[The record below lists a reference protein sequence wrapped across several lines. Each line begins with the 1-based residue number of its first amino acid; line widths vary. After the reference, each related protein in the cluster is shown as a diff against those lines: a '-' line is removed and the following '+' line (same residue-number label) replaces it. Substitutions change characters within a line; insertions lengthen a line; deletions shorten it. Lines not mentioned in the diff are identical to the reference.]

1 MDKRQFARQSVSIDA
16 ECHFGEGNDRSCRI
30 RDFSQGGM
38 LITLDLPAQADPL
51 LVLPKRKG
59 APARV
64 SFVLNNR
71 RVAIDVL
78 VAHISEHGIGLRMRE
93 HRPADLAILQQAA
106 QQSSEHQTPL
116 SWQPANGQAAL
127 TEAQKISLISSANKV
142 IRRYLDIQ
150 FETLFQ
156 QLELALLQEADHK
169 KTHATQ
175 QAFLDAMTLIRA
187 QKTRLAR
194 QCIASI
200 TSNADAVARG
210 QGPEPL
216 GDMPSD
222 LSDSGPAVPLAL
234 VEKDEFEDWLVV
246 RVSISKAEVQLR
258 ELLLE
263 LQLRL
268 DAALATDGAAA
279 VYNPYSP
286 AALATAWATGLRP
299 LLLGNDLLRVIFKQF
314 HDTVLVHLDSAYV
327 SLNKL
332 FIDTGILPDIDVTRY
347 LANQKLKR
355 DHAAA
360 ATDPPPREPEATQPS
375 VEPTRSDANLS
386 PAEQHL
392 SDNEVIPTGKRG
404 IQRLKAAFSTVS
416 RLWSVQRQ
424 LHGEHPESVRQTES
438 LLPERITAIDTQDA
452 LHQLQRRLLSGDA
465 QLGTPGALK
474 HYLMQAGEHAGGI
487 SDYEQDSADMVESL
501 FDNIVHNERV
511 LEDLRSELRKLEVP
525 ILKVMLRDPSLF
537 SAEYHPARQAVNYLA
552 LLSDRRSINVS
563 ENRPAIMDA
572 ISTILG
578 SDGEDNEGFKQ
589 VLGGLDELVG
599 REKHYFERNLT
610 RVTEACEG
618 QQRIT
623 QANLLIEWELERLLA
638 PQPVAKPI
646 LDLVNHGWKELMRL
660 SYFREGTSSLAWEMT
675 LVVLD
680 QLIVRT
686 VPGAW
691 EESRLRFSS
700 QKLLTLIR
708 KGLSKI
714 PDSNASHKT
723 VVQNLQKLLDYP
735 HSTDFA
741 SVHYISPLAASRP
754 DAGLLGAAAEPDKTL
769 QRWIK
774 RAKGLQVGQWLQR
787 HVLGNEPQLY
797 YLTWVADEFAR
808 YVFSNHRGTK
818 AEEMSLEQVAQL
830 LRDGNLTVLNDA
842 GAPALEQ
849 GLDALVQKVYDKL
862 AQDAAQDQLTGLK
875 ARREFLR
882 WLTQSVTRARDSS
895 DRFVLIFI
903 DILQFKLINNTCG
916 YDAGDTLLRT
926 IAEQILSRLDKHAIA
941 GRVGV
946 DQFAVLVPAQNHNDG
961 FMLAVQIKDAIEA
974 QRFESGTHSFI
985 ISSAVSLINVDDK
998 SPEPMELLRMVESA
1012 ADMSKKSGHKD
1023 IQVIKPGDMR
1033 FQERDDMISWVT
1045 RINRALDESRL
1056 KLRCQKIQPIGDT
1069 NLANTHY
1076 EILLTVIDDNGEHL
1090 APTDFIKAAEEYNR
1104 MGAVDRW
1111 VIETVLQWMV
1121 ANPQKL
1127 AQFGGFSVNLSGC
1140 SLNDE
1145 SFLDYVFEMLV
1156 RYDVP
1161 RDKLIF
1167 EITETAAIDNLAD
1180 AADFINEMK
1189 EIGCRFSLDDFGAGQ
1204 SSYAYL
1210 KQLPVDFI
1218 KIDGAF
1224 IRQIT
1229 EDNFDY
1235 ALVRSITE
1243 MGHFLDKHIVAE
1255 YVSSQEILDL
1265 VTEIGVDYAQ
1275 GYHIGKPSLLDNLL
1289 TTGMPATGVPATGL
1303 PATGVPAQHKPA

>member
-1 MDKRQFARQSVSIDA
+1 MDKRQFARQNVSIDA
-16 ECHFGEGNDRSCRI
+16 QCHFGDGTDRSCRI

-51 LVLPKRKG
+51 LSLPTRKG
-59 APARV
+59 VPASV
-64 SFVLNNR
+64 SFLLHNR
-71 RVAIDVL
+71 QVRVNVL
-78 VAHISEHGIGLRMRE
+78 VAHVSEHGIGLRMRE
-93 HRPADLAILQQAA
+93 HRPADLAMLQQAA
-106 QQSSEHQTPL
+106 QQASAQQSRL
-116 SWQPANGQAAL
+116 SWHPAKDQAPLNAR
-127 TEAQKISLISSANKV
+127 QKVSLINSANNI
-142 IRRYLDIQ
+142 IRRYLESQ
-150 FETLFQ
+150 FETFFK
-156 QLELALLQEADHK
+156 QLEQVLLQEADHK
-169 KTHATQ
+169 KTHAIQ
-175 QAFLDAMTLIRA
+175 QSFLDAMTLIRA
-187 QKTRLAR
+187 QKTKLTR
-194 QCIASI
+194 QCISTI
-200 TSNADAVARG
+200 TANADAVAG
-210 QGPEPL
+210 GKGPEPL
-216 GDMPSD
+216 ADAQ
-222 LSDSGPAVPLAL
+222 SDSGDSASASPLAL

-268 DAALATDGAAA
+268 DAALLTEDASA
-279 VYNPYSP
+279 VYNPYST
-286 AALATAWATGLRP
+286 AALATSWATALRP
-299 LLLGNDLLRVIFKQF
+299 LQLSNDLLRVIFKTF
-314 HDTVLVHLDSAYV
+314 HDGVLDHLDSAYV

-332 FIDTGILPDIDVTRY
+332 FIETGILPDIDVTRY
-347 LANQKLKR
+347 LANQRLVR
-355 DHAAA
+355 DQTAAVKA
-360 ATDPPPREPEATQPS
+360 EPKVKASTSATPDPAQNKSEQGQDQTQDQS
-375 VEPTRSDANLS
+375 QANGDAGSKGRS
-386 PAEQHL
+386 
-392 SDNEVIPTGKRG
+392 G

-424 LHGEHPESVRQTES
+424 LHSEHPESLRQADS
-438 LLPERITAIDTQDA
+438 LLPAQITALDTQDA
-452 LHQLQRRLLSGDA
+452 LRQLQHKLLRGEA

-474 HYLMQAGEHAGGI
+474 QYLMQSGQAAGSI

-501 FDNIVHNERV
+501 FDNIVHNEQV
-511 LEDLRSELRKLEVP
+511 LADLRAELRKLEVP
-525 ILKVMLRDPSLF
+525 ILKVMLRDPELF

-552 LLSDRRSINVS
+552 LLSDRRSVNIT
-563 ENRPAIMDA
+563 ENRPVIVDA
-572 ISTILG
+572 IGTILENE
-578 SDGEDNEGFKQ
+578 GENNEGFKQ

-623 QANLLIEWELERLLA
+623 QANLLIEWELERRLA
-638 PQPVAKPI
+638 PQPVANPI

-675 LVVLD
+675 LVVLE
-680 QLIVRT
+680 QLIIRT

-691 EESRLRFSS
+691 DESRLRFSS
-700 QKLLTLIR
+700 HKLLTLIR

-714 PDSNASHKT
+714 PDSNASHKN
-723 VVQNLQKLLDYP
+723 VLQNLEKLLDHP

-741 SVHYISPLAASRP
+741 SVQYVSQMGSAKLN
-754 DAGLLGAAAEPDKTL
+754 AGQAAAAAKPDQTL

-774 RAKGLQVGQWLQR
+774 RAKALHVGQWLQR
-787 HVLGNEPQLY
+787 HVLGSESQLY
-797 YLTWVADEFAR
+797 YLTWVADEFSR
-808 YVFSNHRGTK
+808 YVFSNHRGLK
-818 AEEMSLEQVAQL
+818 AEEMSLEQVAHL

-862 AQDAAQDQLTGLK
+862 ALDAAQDQLTGLK

-882 WLTQSVTRARDSS
+882 WLTQSVSRAKDSS

-916 YDAGDTLLRT
+916 YEVGDTLLRN
-926 IAEQILSRLDKHAIA
+926 IAEQIRSRLDKNAIA

-946 DQFAVLVPAQNHNDG
+946 DQFAVLLPAVTHNDG
-961 FMLAVQIKDAIEA
+961 FILAVQLKEAIEA
-974 QRFESGTHSFI
+974 QRFESGQHSFI
-985 ISSAVSLINVDDK
+985 ISSAVALINVDNN

-1023 IQVIKPGDMR
+1023 IQIIKPGDTR
-1033 FQERDDMISWVT
+1033 FRERDDMISWVT

-1056 KLRCQKIQPIGDT
+1056 KVRCQKIQPIGDT
-1069 NLANTHY
+1069 DPAHTHY
-1076 EILLTVIDDNGEHL
+1076 EILLTVIGDNGEHL
-1090 APTDFIKAAEEYNR
+1090 APTDFIKAAEAYNR

-1121 ANPQKL
+1121 ANPQEL
-1127 AQFGGFSVNLSGC
+1127 AGFGGFSINLSGC

-1224 IRQIT
+1224 VRQIT
-1229 EDNFDY
+1229 EDDFDY

-1255 YVSSQEILDL
+1255 YVSSEAILEL
-1265 VTEIGVDYAQ
+1265 LTEIGVDYAQ
-1275 GYHIGKPSLLDNLL
+1275 GFHIGKPLLLEHLL
-1289 TTGMPATGVPATGL
+1289 AASPPVASETPPANHNPA
-1303 PATGVPAQHKPA
+1303 

>member
-16 ECHFGEGNDRSCRI
+16 ECHFGSGNDRSCRI

-38 LITLDLPAQADPL
+38 LITLDLPPQADPL
-51 LVLPKRKG
+51 LSLPRRKG
-59 APARV
+59 APATV
-64 SFVLNNR
+64 SFRLHNR
-71 RVAIDVL
+71 RVSINVL
-78 VAHISEHGIGLRMRE
+78 VAHVSEHGVGLRMRE
-93 HRPADLAILQQAA
+93 HRPADLAMLQQAA
-106 QQSSEHQTPL
+106 QQASEHQSKL
-116 SWQPANGQAAL
+116 SWHPAAGQTL
-127 TEAQKISLISSANKV
+127 LEPAQKITLINSANS
-142 IRRYLDIQ
+142 IISRFLENQ
-150 FETLFQ
+150 FEGFFS
-156 QLELALLQEADHK
+156 QLELTLLQEADYK
-169 KTHATQ
+169 KTHAGQ

-187 QKTRLAR
+187 QKAKLSRH
-194 QCIASI
+194 CIAGI
-200 TSNADAVARG
+200 TANADAVAKG
-210 QGPEPL
+210 LGPEPQMDVQ
-216 GDMPSD
+216 GDLADTASASA
-222 LSDSGPAVPLAL
+222 LSL
-234 VEKDEFEDWLVV
+234 VAKDEFEDWLVV
-246 RVSISKAEVQLR
+246 RVAISKAEVQLR

-268 DAALATDGAAA
+268 DAALLTSGAAA

-286 AALATAWATGLRP
+286 AALAMGWATALRP
-299 LLLGNDLLRVIFKQF
+299 LQLSNELLRVVFGLF
-314 HDTVLVHLDSAYV
+314 YDNVLAQLDSAYV

-332 FIDTGILPDIDVTRY
+332 FIETGVLPDIDVTRY
-347 LANQKLKR
+347 LAQQKLKR
-355 DHAAA
+355 DKA
-360 ATDPPPREPEATQPS
+360 ATETHQQHFEVKESSPESHSAAPDTSQTS
-375 VEPTRSDANLS
+375 RDEGNSSETAGNRV
-386 PAEQHL
+386 
-392 SDNEVIPTGKRG
+392 GKG
-404 IQRLKAAFSTVS
+404 IKAAFNTVS
-416 RLWSVQRQ
+416 RLWSMQRQ
-424 LHGEHPESVRQTES
+424 LHSEHPEELRQS
-438 LLPERITAIDTQDA
+438 AQILPPQITARDTQDA
-452 LHQLQRRLLSGDA
+452 LRQLQKQLLDGNA
-465 QLGTPGALK
+465 QLGSPGALK
-474 HYLMQAGEHAGGI
+474 QYLMQAGHAAGGI
-487 SDYEQDSADMVESL
+487 SEYEQDSADMVESL

-511 LEDLRSELRKLEVP
+511 LDDLRAELRKLEVP
-525 ILKVMLRDPSLF
+525 ILKVMLRDPELF

-552 LLSDRRSINVS
+552 LLSDRRSINIVD
-563 ENRPAIMDA
+563 NRPVIIDA
-572 ISTILG
+572 ISTILKNE
-578 SDGEDNEGFKQ
+578 GEEDEGFKQ
-589 VLGGLDELVG
+589 VLGDLDELVG

-623 QANLLIEWELERLLA
+623 QANLLIEWELDRLLA
-638 PQPVAKPI
+638 PQPVGKPI
-646 LDLVNHGWKELMRL
+646 LDLVNQGWKELMRL

-691 EESRLRFSS
+691 DESRLRFSS
-700 QKLLTLIR
+700 HKLLTLIR

-723 VVQNLQKLLDYP
+723 VVQNLEKLLDYP

-741 SVHYISPLAASRP
+741 TVQYVSPLHSNNSI
-754 DAGLLGAAAEPDKTL
+754 AGQSAEVQPDKTL

-774 RAKGLQVGQWLQR
+774 RAKALQVGQWLQR
-787 HVLGNEPQLY
+787 HVLGSESQLY
-797 YLTWVADEFAR
+797 YLTWVADEFSR
-808 YVFSNHRGTK
+808 YVFSNHRGMK
-818 AEEMSLEQVAQL
+818 AEEMSLDQVAHL

-862 AQDAAQDQLTGLK
+862 ALDAAQDQLTGLK

-895 DRFVLIFI
+895 DRFSLIFI

-916 YDAGDTLLRT
+916 YEVGDTFLRN
-926 IAEQILSRLDKHAIA
+926 IAEQILSRLDKNAIA

-946 DQFAVLVPAQNHNDG
+946 DQFAVLLPSLTYNDG
-961 FMLAVQIKDAIEA
+961 FMLAMQLKAALEE
-974 QRFESGTHSFI
+974 QRFESGQHNFI
-985 ISSAVSLINVDDK
+985 ISSAVALINVDDK

-1012 ADMSKKSGHKD
+1012 ADMCKKSGHKD
-1023 IQVIKPGDMR
+1023 IQVIKPGDTR
-1033 FQERDDMISWVT
+1033 FRERDDMISWVT
-1045 RINRALDESRL
+1045 RINRALDENRL
-1056 KLRCQKIQPIGDT
+1056 KLRCQKIQPIGETD
-1069 NLANTHY
+1069 LVHTHY

-1090 APTDFIKAAEEYNR
+1090 APTNFIKAAEEYNR

-1111 VIETVLQWMV
+1111 VISAVLQWMV
-1121 ANPQKL
+1121 GNPQKL
-1127 AQFGGFSVNLSGC
+1127 ARFGGFSINLSGC

-1161 RDKLIF
+1161 REKLIF

-1229 EDNFDY
+1229 EDDFDY

-1243 MGHFLDKHIVAE
+1243 MGHFLDKSIVAE
-1255 YVSSQEILDL
+1255 YVSNEAILDL
-1265 VTEIGVDYAQ
+1265 VTKIGVDYAQ
-1275 GYHIGKPSLLDNLL
+1275 GFHLGKPILLEQLL
-1289 TTGMPATGVPATGL
+1289 ATTEIPPASRNPA
-1303 PATGVPAQHKPA
+1303 